1 MSVFMQKQYL
11 KIFAFWILE
20 ILEMLKNSPLFTKKK
35 QTLLVN
41 NSRILAIR
49 NAKSLGRYFYMNL
62 NIIENYQAVF
72 ISLYF
77 P

>member
-11 KIFAFWILE
+11 KIFAFWTLE